1 MAKANHVG
9 KGARG
14 GFTLV
19 ELLVVITIIGILMG
33 LLIPAVNAA
42 RETARRNQCSTQ
54 INNLAKAAIQYE
66 MAKKQFPGWVNDF
79 GFFAAGTGAFDPSDP
94 ELTGATYAAHK
105 KLGSWVVSL
114 LPSLDAQPTYE
125 VWTQDKYPVIVT
137 TGSQRF
143 TTNAAPS
150 LAIMQCPSSTTLE
163 GEFARN
169 SYIANNGMWN
179 YTTGSTPA
187 QVQRDTAN
195 TPTIATANT
204 VAVTDTMSM
213 AKDNGVFNNKYAGTT
228 GAAVG
233 PAVRLDDFKDGQG
246 NTVLF
251 SENLQAVPWS
261 QLHPVES
268 SATNALLPATGNT
281 EVGFPTLSRLTQGFV
296 WHYEDPNQYN
306 GAPVVST
313 TQARLIN
320 SAHNGED
327 KFITRMEGG
336 NAASVA
342 RPSSAHNDGV
352 NMGFA
357 DGASKFIADS
367 IDYRVYQALMTPR
380 GKSSLVPFREYVL
393 QGEAL

>member
-54 INNLAKAAIQYE
+54 INNLSKAAIQSE
-66 MAKKQFPGWVNDF
+66 MSKKQFPGWVNDF
-79 GFFAAGTGAFDPSDP
+79 GNFAGTFDPSDP
-94 ELTGATYAAHK
+94 ELSGATYVAHK
-105 KLGSWVVSL
+105 KIGSWVVSL

-137 TGSQRF
+137 AGSQRF

-169 SYIANNGMWN
+169 SYIANTGMHHLDSSGAAIN
-179 YTTGSTPA
+179 RSNANAPSPPSGGTTT
-187 QVQRDTAN
+187 
-195 TPTIATANT
+195 
-204 VAVTDTMSM
+204 AVTFASSM
-213 AKDNGVFNNKYAGTT
+213 AKDNGVFNNKYAGAGGSAT
-228 GAAVG
+228 G
-233 PAVRLDDFKDGQG
+233 PALRLDDFKDGQG

-251 SENLQAVPWS
+251 SENLQAVPWV
-261 QLHPVES
+261 QVHPVTATALTALVPS
-268 SATNALLPATGNT
+268 SGT
-281 EVGFPTLSRLTQGFV
+281 EVAYPAFSRFPQGFV
-296 WHYEDPNQYN
+296 WHYEDPNAYN
-306 GAPVVST
+306 AAPSVSA

-320 SAHNGED
+320 SAQGGED
-327 KFITRMEGG
+327 KFITRMTEA

-393 QGEAL
+393 QGESL